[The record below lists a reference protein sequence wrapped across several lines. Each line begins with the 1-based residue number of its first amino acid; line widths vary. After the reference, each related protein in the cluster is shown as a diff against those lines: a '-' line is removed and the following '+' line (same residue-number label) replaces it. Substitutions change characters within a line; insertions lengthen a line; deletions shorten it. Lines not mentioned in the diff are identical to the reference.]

1 MKTENMLN
9 YYALLYETLL
19 TTIFD
24 GCTKAKLQATGEKD
38 KVCQTITI
46 LDLKNVKL
54 GNVSKAYDF
63 LKPVT
68 AMAQDNYP

>member
-1 MKTENMLN
+1 MLN

-24 GCTKAKLQATGEKD
+24 GCTQYQQMKTGETGR
-38 KVCQTITI
+38 VMQTVTI

-54 GNVSKAYDF
+54 GNASKAYDF
-63 LKPVT
+63 VKPVS
-68 AMAQDNYP
+68 AMAQNNYP